1 MAGLLDQAG
10 SKPSDLKNLA
20 EEAHQV
26 WEENMLRSIESLKD
40 VILTSSPEQLSF
52 RSGAQYENGIIRL
65 SYWESLIIIDWPEL
79 DMRDSDETPLSIFD
93 KTMIMYYLKTA
104 DGAEMADRWIGFRE
118 LPDGGF
124 YNQAFQGYSGDRLA
138 RFFGDEPENLVGAS
152 ARINGTRLPALA
164 DFAFAFQPL
173 PRIRLAAV
181 LWPGDDEFP
190 SKASILFD
198 ASSSHYLTTDGLA
211 LLGSGLVRRLEKA
224 AQ

>member
-10 SKPSDLKNLA
+10 RKPSDLKNLA
-20 EEAHQV
+20 EEAHKL
-26 WEENMLRSIESLKD
+26 WEENILRSIESLKD
-40 VILTSSPEQLSF
+40 AILTFSPEQLSF
-52 RSGAQYENGIIRL
+52 RSGAQYDNESIRL
-65 SYWESLIIIDWPEL
+65 SYWGSQIIIDWPEL
-79 DMRDSDETPLSIFD
+79 EMRDSDGTLLSIFD
-93 KTMIMYYLKTA
+93 KTMIMFYLKTA

-118 LPDGGF
+118 LPHGGF

-152 ARINGTRLPALA
+152 ARIDGTRLPALA
-164 DFAFAFQPL
+164 EFAFAFQPL

-198 ASSSHYLTTDGLA
+198 GSSSHYMTTDGLA

>member
-40 VILTSSPEQLSF
+40 VILTSSPDQLSF

>member
-20 EEAHQV
+20 EEAHKV
-26 WEENMLRSIESLKD
+26 WEENMLRSIEELKD
-40 VILTSSPEQLSF
+40 SILSSSPEQVSF
-52 RSGAQYENGIIRL
+52 RSGAHFKNERIHL
-65 SYWESLIIIDWPEL
+65 TYWGSATVIDWPEL
-79 DMRDSDETPLSIFD
+79 KMHSSEGTPLSTFD
-93 KTMIMYYLKTA
+93 RAMIMFYLKTA

-118 LPDGGF
+118 LPSGGF

-138 RFFGDEPENLVGAS
+138 QFYGDTPDELIGA
-152 ARINGTRLPALA
+152 AAIIGGTRLPALA
-164 DFAFAFQPL
+164 DYAFAFQPL

-198 ASSSHYLTTDGLA
+198 VSSSHYMTTDGLA

-224 AQ
+224 AP